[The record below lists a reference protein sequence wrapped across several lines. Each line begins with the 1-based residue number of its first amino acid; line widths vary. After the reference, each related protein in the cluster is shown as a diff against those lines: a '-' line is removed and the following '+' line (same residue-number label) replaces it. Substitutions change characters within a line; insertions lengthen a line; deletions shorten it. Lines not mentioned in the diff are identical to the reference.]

1 MKWEIPLRREQSM
14 MATQGEIMIEKHS
27 SQPDRYLEALKHQ
40 TGLVRAKMTV
50 FSKLHGIN

>member
-1 MKWEIPLRREQSM
+1 M

-27 SQPDRYLEALKHQ
+27 SQPDRYLDALKHQ
-40 TGLVRAKMTV
+40 RSLVHAKMTG

>member
-1 MKWEIPLRREQSM
+1 M

-40 TGLVRAKMTV
+40 RGLVHAKMTV